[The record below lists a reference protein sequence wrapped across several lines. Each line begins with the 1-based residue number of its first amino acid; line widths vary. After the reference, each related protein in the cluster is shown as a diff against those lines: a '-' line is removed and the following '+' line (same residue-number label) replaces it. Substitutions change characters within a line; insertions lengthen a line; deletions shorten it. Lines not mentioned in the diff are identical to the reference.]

1 MTILLSFKL
10 SQNLKYP
17 ILADSTY
24 QSAKILIKMETI
36 FFDSRRLNYKTTERK
51 SIAIVIVRTTMML
64 LLAAKQTV
72 LVTQKEEFS
81 RERRDP
87 LFVFHKNQKIK

>member
-1 MTILLSFKL
+1 
-10 SQNLKYP
+10 
-17 ILADSTY
+17 
-24 QSAKILIKMETI
+24 METI

-51 SIAIVIVRTTMML
+51 SIAMVIVRTTMMML